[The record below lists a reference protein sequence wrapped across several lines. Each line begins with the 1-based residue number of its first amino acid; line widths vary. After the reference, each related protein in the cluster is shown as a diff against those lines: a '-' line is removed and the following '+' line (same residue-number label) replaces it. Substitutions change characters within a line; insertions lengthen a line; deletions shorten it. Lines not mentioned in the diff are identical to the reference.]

1 MYMLPYVP
9 GDGRAPLQFPDVVVG
24 DGDVPLELVEVR
36 DGVPESV
43 AGAQLGRVR
52 LQLLLDLPDLPSRLL
67 ESRVV

>member
-1 MYMLPYVP
+1 MLPYVS

-24 DGDVPLELVEVR
+24 DGDVLLELVEVR